1 MNAAAL
7 LTNQGWLGPGH
18 SLDARLTDYGAP
30 KYKQKG
36 HRGLAYDPTSTQST
50 TTTTTNGNGLIKP
63 LLVSQRHGSRYGIG
77 KKAHEP
83 QSGNEWWL
91 KGLTSALAN
100 IGKSESERTASA
112 ATSGTGTPLSRGGG
126 GGGNNGGLYGYF
138 VAGQVMQGTLEKWN
152 EQQEQEKHRA
162 KKKRKSNVLEEEGEE
177 DTTQQKDPLAVKP
190 VKRLQTVKELE
201 TSLPYLAEREKG
213 RARKH
218 KKTPSTDIEQFTA
231 MGQFFAIGVGQ
242 DLSKKNNNAR
252 VKHASVPSENV
263 SESEDQKSKEQRRL
277 RRKRRKE
284 EEQERRDLRLAR
296 MVEEELAKLNS
307 TSNSSENM
315 SEVENGSGGERTR
328 RKAERKTK
336 KRKKRER
343 DREGRKDE
351 G

>member
-1 MNAAAL
+1 M
-7 LTNQGWLGPGH
+7 
-18 SLDARLTDYGAP
+18 
-30 KYKQKG
+30 
-36 HRGLAYDPTSTQST
+36 
-50 TTTTTNGNGLIKP
+50 
-63 LLVSQRHGSRYGIG
+63 
-77 KKAHEP
+77 
-83 QSGNEWWL
+83 
-91 KGLTSALAN
+91 TSALAN

-126 GGGNNGGLYGYF
+126 VGGNNGYVGRHSGLYGYF

-162 KKKRKSNVLEEEGEE
+162 KKKRKSDVLEEEGEE

-190 VKRLQTVKELE
+190 VKRLQTAKELE

-218 KKTPSTDIEQFTA
+218 KKAPSTDIEQFTA

-263 SESEDQKSKEQRRL
+263 SGSEDQKSKDQESKEERRL

-307 TSNSSENM
+307 TSNSSENT
-315 SEVENGSGGERTR
+315 SEVENGSGGERAR
-328 RKAERKTK
+328 RKAERKK
-336 KRKKRER
+336 KRKKREWE
-343 DREGRKDE
+343 REGRKDE